1 MSSLGWCPTAGVSP
15 DPLRS
20 TTVQPE

>member
-1 MSSLGWCPTAGVSP
+1 MSSLDWCPTAGESP